1 MHILWDFDG
10 TLADAPGI
18 WSRATRSLLNR
29 SSYAHIDTES
39 IRRELSFG
47 FPWHT
52 PEVPHVELFSGMS
65 FWEFLNRKISSA
77 MVAIGVSESI
87 AHPLIKG
94 LREEIILNHGYQLV
108 PNAKDVLKALSVKG
122 FTHIIASNH
131 IPELSEIL
139 DQLEISNYFEA
150 VYTSGM
156 IGFEKPNRH
165 FFDAIFNDVPRNQIA
180 HMIGDSYERDIKGAS
195 DVGINGIWF
204 KRMTDDQKAE
214 ERVSMIRDLSE
225 LPDLLAKR

>member
-1 MHILWDFDG
+1 MIILWDFDG

-18 WSRATRSLLNR
+18 WLRATQTLLNR
-29 SSYAHIDTES
+29 SSYSHLDIES
-39 IRRELSFG
+39 INRELSYG

-52 PEVPHVELFSGMS
+52 PEVSHVDLFNGMS
-65 FWEFLNRKISSA
+65 FWEFLNFKISSA
-77 MVAIGVSESI
+77 MIANGVSESI
-87 AHPLIKG
+87 AHPLVKS
-94 LREEIILNHGYQLV
+94 LREEIIHNHGYQLV
-108 PNAKDVLKALSVKG
+108 PDAKQVLNALSSNG
-122 FTHIIASNH
+122 FSHVIASNH
-131 IPELSEIL
+131 IPELSKIL

-165 FFDAIFNDVPRNQIA
+165 FFDAIFNELPRDQIA

-204 KRMTDDQKAE
+204 KRIADDQKAD
-214 ERVSMIRDLSE
+214 ERVSTIRDLSE
-225 LPDLLAKR
+225 LPDLLT